1 MAFTKLLLI
10 VSILAV
16 VLPKDTV
23 AREFWVGDGSGW
35 TKDFDYQ
42 AWAKDKMFYVGDKL
56 VFKYTEGDHNVF
68 KVNGTVFKDCTIP
81 PPNGALTSGNDVITL
96 MTPGK
101 KWYICGIGNHCAEHN
116 QKLAITVMDGTA
128 PAPAP
133 ETDSAHGILTSGYQ
147 IFLAA
152 AGIFVAMIVA

>member
-1 MAFTKLLLI
+1 MTDSLISLSKSVIKVLMLLI
-10 VSILAV
+10 NLYKSSKSNSVFSPSIPYA
-16 VLPKDTV
+16 
-23 AREFWVGDGSGW
+23 
-35 TKDFDYQ
+35 
-42 AWAKDKMFYVGDKL
+42 